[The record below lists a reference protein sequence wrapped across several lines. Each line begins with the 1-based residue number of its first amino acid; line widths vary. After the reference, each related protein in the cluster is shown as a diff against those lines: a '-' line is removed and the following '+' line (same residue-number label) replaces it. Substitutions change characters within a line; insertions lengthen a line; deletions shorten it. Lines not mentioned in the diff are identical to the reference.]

1 MKEPRRGYIQIPR
14 AALDYGIRTPEVLA
28 AVVNLYLLADSHR
41 WEPFEASQRFLAA
54 RWGLSKGR
62 AERIIR
68 DLQGLELIAVD
79 PGSRDASQR
88 LNVHRGADHLLDHP
102 IDHPVDHLLD
112 HPIDHPNRSTAP
124 PPKKQIDH
132 PVDHLLDHPIDHPI
146 DHPVDQRV
154 KSSLE
159 LLEQLKPART
169 TPQTPQG
176 GLYLKKAERKKK
188 RRTKRE
194 REHAELGIPL
204 REVSADEVREVWSQI
219 SDMRMRHTPGARN
232 LKLTADAATKLR
244 ERLEE
249 HDAESILSA
258 WAWWLT
264 CPDDGPSDLRADYG
278 VITFLRASNH
288 TRYQVEAQ
296 AWQERIE
303 SGEPSSR
310 ASEQNW
316 AIPEDYK
323 PKTEAERD
331 LERRANIAYRDSLDE
346 SRIKLAA
353 EMRENGR
360 VGRLHYTAIEA
371 YERQKHGI
379 VNGGILP
386 SVEAAERAK
395 DDVLNPCPF

>member
-1 MKEPRRGYIQIPR
+1 M
-14 AALDYGIRTPEVLA
+14 
-28 AVVNLYLLADSHR
+28 VNLYLFADSNR

-68 DLQGLELIAVD
+68 DLQGLDLIAVE
-79 PGSRDASQR
+79 PGSRDAPQR

-112 HPIDHPNRSTAP
+112 HLLDHPNRITAT
-124 PPKKQIDH
+124 PPKSQTDH

-159 LLEQLKPART
+159 LLEQLEPSRT
-169 TPQTPQG
+169 NPLAPKG
-176 GLYLKKAERKKK
+176 ELKKAERKKR

-194 REHAELGIPL
+194 REHAELGIAL
-204 REVSADEVREVWSQI
+204 RAVSAEEVREVWSQI
-219 SDMRMRHTPGARN
+219 SDMRIEHTPGARN
-232 LKLTADAATKLR
+232 LKLTADAAAKLR

-249 HDAESILSA
+249 HEAESILSA

-264 CPDDGPSDLRADYG
+264 CPDDGPLELRADYG

-303 SGEPSSR
+303 SR
-310 ASEQNW
+310 AQEEREHEAGRIAW
-316 AIPEDYK
+316 EAAELERK
-323 PKTEAERD
+323 AAEAESIA
-331 LERRANIAYRDSLDE
+331 EARRNRPEPCSWSEYQAHVKAQKAAEPEPEPEPEEVDPALAEHLNGYDSLD
-346 SRIKLAA
+346 L
-353 EMRENGR
+353 G
-360 VGRLHYTAIEA
+360 
-371 YERQKHGI
+371 
-379 VNGGILP
+379 P
-386 SVEAAERAK
+386 
-395 DDVLNPCPF
+395 DCPF